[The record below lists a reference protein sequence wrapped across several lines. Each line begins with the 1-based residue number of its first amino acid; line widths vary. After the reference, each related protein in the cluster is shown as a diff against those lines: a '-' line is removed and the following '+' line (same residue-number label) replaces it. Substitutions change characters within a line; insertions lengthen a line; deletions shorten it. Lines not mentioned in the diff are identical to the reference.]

1 MKSEIKGKVYEIM
14 GKSEDRINKI
24 KENDAK
30 KRAEIAKQTEAKINE
45 IKENRAKKEE
55 EISKQTQMKIKEIKD
70 NTTGKGEEIRGKS
83 EAKIKEI
90 KEDSAKKREEIRG
103 KSEAKIKEIKENDAK
118 KKEEISKQTQMK
130 IYQIKENAA
139 GKKIEI
145 RSKAYEINEKIQESE
160 VIKSTENF
168 LNDML
173 DTIRQKQKEFEK
185 NISYYSMTQNPVTDI
200 METNDALIIKI
211 DLPGLNKEDLKVDI
225 GEDYVCIKAKYP
237 EENKAE
243 DVNYIQKER
252 NDGTIM
258 KIIPLPPSMEYEYA
272 KASFTNSILTIKVP
286 KKQKESYRLD
296 IKS

>member
-1 MKSEIKGKVYEIM
+1 MKSEIKGKVYEIK
-14 GKSEDRINKI
+14 GKSEERISKI

-30 KRAEIAKQTEAKINE
+30 KRAEIAKQTEEKIIE

-55 EISKQTQMKIKEIKD
+55 EIRKQTEAKIKEIKE
-70 NTTGKGEEIRGKS
+70 NTTGKGEEIRSKS

-90 KEDSAKKREEIRG
+90 KEDSTKKKAEIRS

-118 KKEEISKQTQMK
+118 KKAEINKQTQMK

-145 RSKAYEINEKIQESE
+145 RSKAHEINEKIQESE

-168 LNDML
+168 LNDMV
-173 DTIRQKQKEFEK
+173 DTIKQKQKEFQK
-185 NISYYSMTQNPVTDI
+185 NISYYSMIQNPVTDI
-200 METNDALIIKI
+200 LETNDALIIKI

-237 EENKAE
+237 EEHKAE
-243 DVNYIQKER
+243 DINYIQKER
-252 NDGTIM
+252 NDGTVM
-258 KIIPLPPSMEYEYA
+258 KIIPLPYNMEYENA
-272 KASFTNSILTIKVP
+272 EADFTNSILTIKVP
-286 KKQKESYRLD
+286 KKQQESYRLD